1 MPFAPLHFTSGP
13 VVIKFGLTGNLI
25 DLGFSEDGC
34 RVTVTP
40 FFDNV
45 HSDDFGGR
53 AGPPSDAQLLGAI
66 ATIDVEFTKYVKAE
80 LDKLSS
86 FQVGGVAGLMPAI
99 GKFVRQDALAAV
111 LNLTG
116 VNDTYSFPEA
126 YLKRNYEINTGTK
139 YRKYIVGWEAWMA
152 KPDYTAMASLQT
164 RRLFT
169 LT

>member
-1 MPFAPLHFTSGP
+1 MPFAPVHFTTGAC
-13 VVIKFGLTGNLI
+13 VINWGLAGGT
-25 DLGFSEDGC
+25 DLGFSEDGA
-34 RVTVTP
+34 RITLTP
-40 FFDNV
+40 FYDQV

-66 ATIDVEFTKYVKAE
+66 ATIDVDFTKYVKAE

-86 FQVGGVAGLMPAI
+86 FQVNGAAGLLPHV

-111 LNLTG
+111 LKITG
-116 VNDTYSFPEA
+116 MNEILSFAEA
-126 YLKRNYEINTGTK
+126 YLKRNFEMNSGTK
-139 YRKYIVGWEAWMA
+139 YRTYRVGWEAWMA
-152 KPDYTAMASLQT
+152 KPDYTAMASAQT